1 MHIVLACFTIGLAT
15 GIYPLEAQN
24 GQANTKIGGGP
35 MTVKKGG
42 ANSNDPSAS
51 RRALRFSYGQRTGG
65 RPLLANPQVM
75 SVYNSGMVKAI
86 DWITDNQSKAF

>member
-1 MHIVLACFTIGLAT
+1 MNTSKVTMHIVLACFTIGLAT

-42 ANSNDPSAS
+42 ANS
-51 RRALRFSYGQRTGG
+51 
-65 RPLLANPQVM
+65 
-75 SVYNSGMVKAI
+75 
-86 DWITDNQSKAF
+86 